1 MLYYRS
7 LLIYTNKEFMI
18 DSSQNV
24 SKSDH
29 SLAKQI
35 LFVAILQYLHNGYLQ
50 IIMLFIQHII
60 HGDYTVR
67 MLKYYL

>member
-7 LLIYTNKEFMI
+7 LLINTNKEFMI

-29 SLAKQI
+29 TLAKQI
-35 LFVAILQYLHNGYLQ
+35 LFVDICN
-50 IIMLFIQHII
+50 I
-60 HGDYTVR
+60 YTMVIY
-67 MLKYYL
+67 KS